1 MITDLVTPIYA
12 SGVDV
17 HLVHSMSQNA
27 PPPPLQIF

>member
-12 SGVDV
+12 IGVDV

-27 PPPPLQIF
+27 PLPLQNV